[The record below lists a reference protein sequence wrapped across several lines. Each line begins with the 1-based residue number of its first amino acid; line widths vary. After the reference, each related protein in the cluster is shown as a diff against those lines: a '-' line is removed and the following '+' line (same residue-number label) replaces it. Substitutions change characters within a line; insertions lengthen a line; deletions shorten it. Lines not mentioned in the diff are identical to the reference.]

1 MKGAAYGI
9 SDGIC
14 DRTPGGACRTP
25 GSMDHQIDGVVGLH
39 CSQIKV
45 WLAGSVVKAVLYM
58 RPTAAQCGQCS
69 QHKDEDFQGNMDKQ
83 HILYFTVQHTKNV
96 HLLGFHMGAH
106 KLLMRTVKD
115 TLSMEH
121 LYTSA
126 GLVSVMLQPLSHATV
141 TSETRRGPGTT
152 EGLPK
157 ALLACGEATRIC
169 SLARIGS
176 TERACP

>member
-96 HLLGFHMGAH
+96 HLLGFHNGSSQTFDEDCEGHAQH
-106 KLLMRTVKD
+106 GTLVQQCRTGECDAAAAV
-115 TLSMEH
+115 TCNSH
-121 LYTSA
+121 L
-126 GLVSVMLQPLSHATV
+126 
-141 TSETRRGPGTT
+141 
-152 EGLPK
+152 
-157 ALLACGEATRIC
+157 
-169 SLARIGS
+169 
-176 TERACP
+176 